1 MPHNIAKINDRWQ
14 AWYAD
19 KPAWHN
25 LGEVTIGAKT
35 AEQVIRAV
43 PMFRK
48 AIETTPVF
56 AKIGG
61 KWVEVP
67 DRVATYRHGTSD
79 VLGIV
84 STDYEKISDADAV
97 RTAEAIIKASD
108 ERKVKAG
115 FVSAGL
121 LGKGERAFAS
131 IDLSRITNLKVKR
144 DPSKHQAFLFATWA
158 HDGTEAYRV
167 GLWGNRIECQN
178 MRNMALAAAAKSGML
193 VSIRHSGDME
203 ASLDEARRV
212 LGFVEQTI
220 NADVALMN
228 ALQDI
233 PIRKPTL
240 FLPDFTEYVVPQV
253 DEPEKH
259 ERAARSRDEAREVI
273 KSLFANSSTLV
284 GVPNSA
290 YRAYQAVAEYGDH
303 YRAIRL
309 GDVDPAVAA
318 DRRFRSITEGPSAD
332 MKARALEY
340 LRQEFE
346 VPAAVLAN

>member
-1 MPHNIAKINDRWQ
+1 MC
-14 AWYAD
+14 
-19 KPAWHN
+19 
-25 LGEVTIGAKT
+25 
-35 AEQVIRAV
+35 
-43 PMFRK
+43 
-48 AIETTPVF
+48 
-56 AKIGG
+56 
-61 KWVEVP
+61 
-67 DRVATYRHGTSD
+67 SD
-79 VLGIV
+79 F
-84 STDYEKISDADAV
+84 EKISDADAV
-97 RTAEAIIKASD
+97 RTAQAIIKASD

-121 LGKGERAFAS
+121 LGRGERGFAS
-131 IDLSRITNLKVKR
+131 IDLSRITNLRIKR

-158 HDGTEAYRV
+158 HDGTEALRF

-193 VSIRHSGDME
+193 VSIRHTGDIE
-203 ASLDEARRV
+203 ASLEEARRV
-212 LGFVEQTI
+212 LGFAEETI

-240 FLPDFTEYVVPQV
+240 FLPDFTEYVVP
-253 DEPEKH
+253 DPEGDWDSRGG
-259 ERAARSRDEAREVI
+259 RAMRNREEARETI
-273 KSLFANSSTLV
+273 KSLFADSKTLV

-303 YRAIRL
+303 YRPIRL
-309 GDVDPAVAA
+309 NADAGDAAAA

-332 MKARALEY
+332 MKARALDY

-346 VPAAVLAN
+346 VPAAVLTN